1 VPRILGHGSTG
12 DVNERGGH
20 EGRDGHT

>member
-1 VPRILGHGSTG
+1 VPGTLGHGSTG